1 MFYKNI
7 KQREES
13 MNYKRKIL
21 ISAFILILFSV
32 FYTGCGNVIPEL
44 PFEPE
49 LPLDLPPPV
58 GPTSGWIIIEND
70 AETTKD
76 CSPILT
82 IYSEGAA
89 YMSFSGNGENWTEW
103 EEYNTSYEEFNIA
116 NGLYG
121 TEFDTGTRYVYVRFK
136 DKDGN
141 LSFSE
146 ELAWDAINYEMGELF
161 SIKILP
167 REVTISVSGSYLFTL
182 HGYDLKLNEVPLD
195 GSKVFWTKSCG
206 GGKLSPTTG
215 FSTTYT
221 APSTTGERNITAQYN
236 NLKTGATIIVARNE

>member
-1 MFYKNI
+1 
-7 KQREES
+7 

-21 ISAFILILFSV
+21 ISAFILILFSI
-32 FYTGCGNVIPEL
+32 FYTGCENIAPNL
-44 PFEPE
+44 PFDPE
-49 LPLDLPPPV
+49 SPPDIPPPI
-58 GPTSGWIIIEND
+58 GPTSGWIIIEDD

-76 CSPILT
+76 CSPVLT

-121 TEFDTGTRYVYVRFK
+121 TGFGTGTRYVYVRFK
-136 DKDGN
+136 DEDGN
-141 LSFSE
+141 LSPSE

-167 REVTISVSGSYLFTL
+167 QEVTIPVNGSYLFTL

-195 GSKVFWTKSCG
+195 GSKVFWTKCCA
-206 GGKLSPTTG
+206 GGKLSPTSG
-215 FSTTYT
+215 LSTTYT
-221 APSTTGERNITAQYN
+221 APSVTGNRNITAQYN
-236 NLKTGATIIVARNE
+236 NLKTGAVIIVLL

>member
-1 MFYKNI
+1 MT
-7 KQREES
+7 
-13 MNYKRKIL
+13 YKRKIF
-21 ISAFILILFSV
+21 ISVFILILFSI
-32 FYTGCGNVIPEL
+32 FSAGCGSVVPEL

-49 LPLDLPPPV
+49 PPISPPLT
-58 GPTSGWIIIEND
+58 GPTSGLIIIEND

-121 TEFDTGTRYVYVRFK
+121 TEFGTGTRYVYVRFK
-136 DKDGN
+136 DEDGN
-141 LSFSE
+141 LSPSE
-146 ELAWDAINYEMGELF
+146 ELGWDAINYEMGELF
-161 SIKILP
+161 SIRILP
-167 REVTISVSGSYLFTL
+167 QEVTISVSGSYFFTL

-206 GGKLSPTTG
+206 GGNLSPTTG

-221 APSTTGERNITAQYN
+221 APSVPGERNITAQYN
-236 NLKTGATIIVARNE
+236 NLKTGAVIIVVRDD